1 MADGQH
7 RGGHRDIHG
16 GDLDHLVD
24 GRGVD
29 LQWHRD
35 LQSDDHDAAVSVR
48 TTIVGELRAWA
59 VRPAR
64 RAPAPVTLELPLRTA
79 RLRDVLSG
87 GLGANVERQQLEH
100 AINRARWA
108 GGAISMLLGPFFPNL
123 GTVYVAALGLF
134 LFAYGSI
141 LRRLADRELS
151 AAGSERVGKVAFALD
166 IGVVVGA
173 MTVFSPDPGW
183 TTWIVGLLLVI
194 IGTFRFGAAGSLFAT
209 SVLSFSYIALAV
221 FRQEAFGYELELQ
234 RVAFHVTVFLITGL
248 LLAGI
253 LRELHALRLRLTD
266 FYEPLL
272 NAQSDLGEVII
283 VNEGQRPIY
292 WNDAFSDVTG
302 LSRDELAAIPSIY
315 DVFLPEE
322 RQVLRQRVRARL
334 ADGHGDTF
342 EADILR
348 PDGARRTVEV
358 AIEPLRRGG
367 RAWTVAIA
375 RDITARKVAERD
387 LARQALH
394 DPLTGLANR
403 VLLRDRSERAIVAAR
418 RDSDRLALMV
428 MDLDQFKDVNDT
440 FGHQAGDDLL
450 RQVGP
455 RIAGCL
461 RETDTIARLGGDE
474 FAILLL
480 RADARGAARVAS
492 SILASLEAPFTV
504 AGQQL
509 KITASIG
516 TSVFPDS
523 AIDVD
528 GLLREADVA
537 MYVAKRRGTGQ
548 AAYELTLDESAGK
561 QLVLMAELRKAI
573 ESEHLLLYY
582 QPLVSLG
589 GYVVGVEALVRW
601 QHPER
606 GLLLPSDFIRL
617 AEQSGLVLPLFDWV
631 LRTATRQCRA
641 WREQQPDL
649 SVAVNLSMR
658 NLQDPRLA
666 FTVAGA
672 LEGAGLPA
680 SALVLEITESMLF
693 AEPARGLA
701 ILEQLHALGVRLAL
715 DDFGTGYSSL
725 AHLHRLPVDQLKI
738 DRSFVTNL
746 TRDQGS
752 AAIVRST
759 IDLGHNFRLEVVAE
773 GIEDVETWDALRAL
787 GCDTAQGYFI
797 SRALPADAFGDW
809 IADRELVAT

>member
-1 MADGQH
+1 
-7 RGGHRDIHG
+7 
-16 GDLDHLVD
+16 V
-24 GRGVD
+24 
-29 LQWHRD
+29 
-35 LQSDDHDAAVSVR
+35 
-48 TTIVGELRAWA
+48 
-59 VRPAR
+59 
-64 RAPAPVTLELPLRTA
+64 
-79 RLRDVLSG
+79 RLRDMLSG
-87 GLGANVERQQLEH
+87 GLGANAEQQQLEH

-108 GGAISMLLGPFFPNL
+108 GGAISMFLGPFFPNL
-123 GTVYVAALGLF
+123 GTEYVVALGLF
-134 LFAYGSI
+134 LFGYGGV
-141 LRRLADRELS
+141 LQR
-151 AAGSERVGKVAFALD
+151 AAGRQSNPADSERLGKLAFGLD
-166 IGVVVGA
+166 IGVVIGA
-173 MTVFSPDPGW
+173 MLVFSPDPGW

-194 IGTFRFGAAGSLFAT
+194 IGTFRFGAVGSLFAT
-209 SVLSFSYIALAV
+209 GVLSVAYVGLAM
-221 FRQEAFGYELELQ
+221 FRQDAFGYVLELQ
-234 RVAFHVTVFLITGL
+234 RIAFHVTVFLITGL
-248 LLAGI
+248 LMTGI
-253 LRELHALRLRLTD
+253 LRELHGLRLRLTD

-302 LSRDELAAIPSIY
+302 RTRDELTAIPSIY
-315 DVFLPEE
+315 DLFLPEE
-322 RQVLRQRVRARL
+322 RHRLRERVRARL

-342 EADILR
+342 EGDILR
-348 PDGARRTVEV
+348 PDGSRRTVEI
-358 AIEPLRRGG
+358 AIEPLKRGG

-375 RDITARKVAERD
+375 RDITTRKIAERD
-387 LARQALH
+387 LAHQALH

-403 VLLRDRSERAIVAAR
+403 VLLRDRSEQAIAAAR
-418 RDSDRLALMV
+418 RDSDRVALLI

-461 RETDTIARLGGDE
+461 RETDTFARLGGDE

-492 SILASLEAPFTV
+492 CILESLEAPFTV

-523 AIDVD
+523 AVDVD

-537 MYVAKRRGTGQ
+537 MYVAKRQGSGH
-548 AAYELTLDESAGK
+548 AAYQQTQDESAGQ
-561 QLVLMAELRKAI
+561 QLVLMAELRTAI
-573 ESEHLLLYY
+573 ESGHLLLHY
-582 QPLVSLG
+582 QPLVRLDG
-589 GYVVGVEALVRW
+589 GLVGVEALVRW

-606 GLLLPSDFIRL
+606 GLLLPTDFIRL

-631 LRTATRQCRA
+631 VRTATRQCQA
-641 WREQQPDL
+641 WRRELEPEL
-649 SVAVNLSMR
+649 SVSINLSAR
-658 NLQDPRLA
+658 NLQDPRLGA
-666 FTVAGA
+666 TVAGA
-672 LEGAGLPA
+672 LESAGLPA
-680 SALVLEITESMLF
+680 SGLVLEITESMLS

-701 ILEQLHALGVRLAL
+701 TLEQLHALGVRLAL

-738 DRSFVTNL
+738 DRSFVTNV
-746 TRDQGS
+746 TRDEGS

-759 IDLGHNFRLEVVAE
+759 IDLGHNFGLEVVAE
-773 GIEDVETWDALRAL
+773 GIEDRETWDALRGL

-797 SRALPADAFGDW
+797 SRPLPKDGLSDWLAAREAMRGAALSA
-809 IADRELVAT
+809 

>member
-1 MADGQH
+1 
-7 RGGHRDIHG
+7 
-16 GDLDHLVD
+16 
-24 GRGVD
+24 
-29 LQWHRD
+29 
-35 LQSDDHDAAVSVR
+35 
-48 TTIVGELRAWA
+48 
-59 VRPAR
+59 
-64 RAPAPVTLELPLRTA
+64 
-79 RLRDVLSG
+79 
-87 GLGANVERQQLEH
+87 
-100 AINRARWA
+100 
-108 GGAISMLLGPFFPNL
+108 
-123 GTVYVAALGLF
+123 
-134 LFAYGSI
+134 
-141 LRRLADRELS
+141 
-151 AAGSERVGKVAFALD
+151 
-166 IGVVVGA
+166 VVVGA

>member
-1 MADGQH
+1 M
-7 RGGHRDIHG
+7 
-16 GDLDHLVD
+16 
-24 GRGVD
+24 
-29 LQWHRD
+29 
-35 LQSDDHDAAVSVR
+35 SVR
-48 TTIVGELRAWA
+48 ANIMGGLRARA
-59 VRPAR
+59 TRPAR
-64 RAPAPVTLELPLRTA
+64 PDAPATPELPLRTA
-79 RLRDVLSG
+79 RLRDMLSS
-87 GLGANVERQQLEH
+87 GLGVNAEQQQLEH

-108 GGAISMLLGPFFPNL
+108 GGAISMFLGPFFPNL
-123 GTVYVAALGLF
+123 GTEYVVALGLF
-134 LFAYGSI
+134 LFGYGGI
-141 LRRLADRELS
+141 LQR
-151 AAGSERVGKVAFALD
+151 AAGRQRSPADSERLGKLAFGLD

-173 MTVFSPDPGW
+173 MLVFSPDPGW

-194 IGTFRFGAAGSLFAT
+194 IGTFRFGAVGSLFAT
-209 SVLSFSYIALAV
+209 TVLSVSYVGLAI

-248 LLAGI
+248 LLTGI
-253 LRELHALRLRLTD
+253 LRELLALRLRLTD

-302 LSRDELAAIPSIY
+302 RTREELTAIPSIY
-315 DVFLPEE
+315 DLFLPEE
-322 RQVLRQRVRARL
+322 RHRLRERVRARL

-342 EADILR
+342 EGDILR
-348 PDGARRTVEV
+348 PDGGRRTVEV

-375 RDITARKVAERD
+375 RDITTRKIAERD
-387 LARQALH
+387 LAHQALH

-403 VLLRDRSERAIVAAR
+403 VLLRDRSEQAIVAAR
-418 RDSDRLALMV
+418 RDSDRVALLI

-461 RETDTIARLGGDE
+461 RETDTFARLGGDE

-480 RADARGAARVAS
+480 RADARGAARVAAC
-492 SILASLEAPFTV
+492 ILESLEAPFTV

-523 AIDVD
+523 AVDVD

-537 MYVAKRRGTGQ
+537 MYVAKRRGCGH
-548 AAYELTLDESAGK
+548 AAYQPTQDENAGQ
-561 QLVLMAELRKAI
+561 QLVLMAELRTAI
-573 ESEHLLLYY
+573 ESGDLLLHY
-582 QPLVSLG
+582 QPLVRLDGSI
-589 GYVVGVEALVRW
+589 VGVEALVRW

-606 GLLLPSDFIRL
+606 GLMLPTDFIRL
-617 AEQSGLVLPLFDWV
+617 AEQSGLILPLFDWV
-631 LRTATRQCRA
+631 LRTAMRQCQA
-641 WREQQPDL
+641 WREREPEL
-649 SVAVNLSMR
+649 SVAINLSMR
-658 NLQDPRLA
+658 NLQDPRLGA
-666 FTVAGA
+666 TVAGA
-672 LEGAGLPA
+672 LESAGLPA
-680 SALVLEITESMLF
+680 SALVLEITESMLS

-701 ILEQLHALGVRLAL
+701 TLEQLHALGVRLAL

-746 TRDQGS
+746 TRDEGS

-773 GIEDVETWDALRAL
+773 GIEDRETWDALGAL

-797 SRALPADAFGDW
+797 SRPLPKDVFVEWLSARYPVPVGACSD
-809 IADRELVAT
+809 